1 MNDPNIR
8 VLVALE
14 TAIRGGS
21 IALFIDGNNVETL
34 SGDSSVS
41 RAEELVLSIDGL
53 LRRHSLTPHEI
64 SLLAVSNG
72 PGSYT
77 GERIGISTAMGIGAA
92 LSAPLVGIE
101 LLSAMRHAVDHSD
114 SLISA
119 VPIGRDDV
127 AWARVHP
134 GDPDNSGWAPQ
145 IGTFADLIADFNE
158 DVSRTVVVHDDLY
171 RQMSNKYQE
180 GTAHTIVNAGTGLA
194 EYVGIDALFRE
205 DHPAPRPLYLLNR
218 SRSDGLF

>member
-53 LRRHSLTPHEI
+53 LRRHFLAPHEI

-77 GERIGISTAMGIGAA
+77 GERIGISTAMGIGAV
-92 LSAPLVGIE
+92 S
-101 LLSAMRHAVDHSD
+101 
-114 SLISA
+114 
-119 VPIGRDDV
+119 V
-127 AWARVHP
+127 ATIA
-134 GDPDNSGWAPQ
+134 GW
-145 IGTFADLIADFNE
+145 T
-158 DVSRTVVVHDDLY
+158 RT
-171 RQMSNKYQE
+171 
-180 GTAHTIVNAGTGLA
+180 
-194 EYVGIDALFRE
+194 
-205 DHPAPRPLYLLNR
+205 
-218 SRSDGLF
+218 